1 MRVHAYRR
9 LSMGRKGS
17 LFLTNTLNIS
27 VMKLRTKLVM
37 RRICILP
44 SRTVEFRVRNKNHNK
59 IATVLM
65 SVSYYK
71 AIWLDLKAAFPPGTL
86 SLVPHSVKVVNQSA
100 SRLKGKK
107 IP

>member
-1 MRVHAYRR
+1 MYIAPAPR
-9 LSMGRKGS
+9 M
-17 LFLTNTLNIS
+17 
-27 VMKLRTKLVM
+27 LRQEDQ
-37 RRICILP
+37 
-44 SRTVEFRVRNKNHNK
+44 EFRVRNKNHNK

-86 SLVPHSVKVVNQSA
+86 SLVPHSVKVVNRST

>member
-44 SRTVEFRVRNKNHNK
+44 SRTVEFRVRNKIK
-59 IATVLM
+59 
-65 SVSYYK
+65 
-71 AIWLDLKAAFPPGTL
+71 
-86 SLVPHSVKVVNQSA
+86 
-100 SRLKGKK
+100 
-107 IP
+107 